1 MLRTVDGKNYIR
13 WLPGRSVSSR
23 GLCLLEGAGRTEEER
38 HRGCGGHLDQCA
50 ASFGPS
56 SVYSPSSFLKCFATY
71 LASTFLKMKGA
82 KTVA

>member
-23 GLCLLEGAGRTEEER
+23 GLCLLEGAGRTEEEC
-38 HRGCGGHLDQCA
+38 HRWCGGHLDQCT
-50 ASFGPS
+50 ASLAPS
-56 SVYSPSSFLKCFATY
+56 SAYSASSVLKFFATY
-71 LASTFLKMKGA
+71 LANTFLKMKGA